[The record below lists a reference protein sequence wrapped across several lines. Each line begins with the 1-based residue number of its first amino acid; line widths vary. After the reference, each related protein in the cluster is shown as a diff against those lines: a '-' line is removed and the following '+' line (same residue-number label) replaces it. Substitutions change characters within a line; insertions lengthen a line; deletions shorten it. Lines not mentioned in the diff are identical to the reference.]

1 MLFESLDKIKRNAI
15 ISSILLVAI
24 GAIILICPV
33 DYIPT
38 MILGCGYS
46 LVIVAIVMVFDFLS
60 SKKSL
65 MDYIKFVSAL
75 LLGFAGISTLIF
87 RDNIMLVLAWLF
99 GFLMILDGLR
109 TFIHSLTFARRSE
122 RKGWWVLS
130 ILSALMMV
138 AGIML
143 FVNPWFKTTESL
155 MKVIGGT
162 VMFSAIMSGLRL
174 IWTWPVRKEKE
185 IEGGKN
191 DV

>member
-1 MLFESLDKIKRNAI
+1 M
-15 ISSILLVAI
+15 
-24 GAIILICPV
+24 
-33 DYIPT
+33 
-38 MILGCGYS
+38 
-46 LVIVAIVMVFDFLS
+46 IVAIVMVFDFLS

-65 MDYIKFVSAL
+65 MDYIKFVGAL
-75 LLGFAGISTLIF
+75 LLGFAGVSALIF

-143 FVNPWFKTTESL
+143 FVNLWFRTTESL
-155 MKVIGGT
+155 IKVIGGT

>member
-15 ISSILLVAI
+15 LSAILLVAV
-24 GAIILICPV
+24 GAVILICPAV
-33 DYIPT
+33 YIPT
-38 MILGCGYS
+38 FILGCGY
-46 LVIVAIVMVFDFLS
+46 LLAIVAIVMVLDFLS
-60 SKKSL
+60 GKKSL
-65 MDYIKFVSAL
+65 MDYIKFVIAL
-75 LLGFAGISTLIF
+75 LLAFAGIGTLIF
-87 RDNIMLVLAWLF
+87 RDNIMRDLAWLF

-109 TFIHSLTFARRSE
+109 TFIHSMTFARRSN

-130 ILSALMMV
+130 VLSALMMV

-174 IWTWPVRKEKE
+174 IWTWPVRKETE
-185 IEGGKN
+185 EG
-191 DV
+191 